1 MKLQAARACIVANY
15 QPTFE
20 KIDPPHDSALVKEAQ
35 ESPNP
40 FFLKYLQAKGAQGDT
55 TGEDHEYAYWKFLT
69 IKDALMPSTPTIL
82 GELDASSIET
92 TQSWIYDGVWANISD
107 VEVNIC
113 TPEEVKQSGISDVQ
127 FRYPSTE

>member
-20 KIDPPHDSALVKEAQ
+20 KIDPPHDTALVKEAQ

-40 FFLKYLQAKGAQGDT
+40 FFLEYFQAKEAQGDT
-55 TGEDHEYAYWKFLT
+55 TGKDRGYPYWKLIT
-69 IKDALMPSTPTIL
+69 IRAASNPSTPTTL
-82 GELDASSIET
+82 GELDASSVET
-92 TQSWIYDGVWANISD
+92 TQSWIYDGVYPKMSNVQVS
-107 VEVNIC
+107 IC

-127 FRYPSTE
+127 FRYPSIE